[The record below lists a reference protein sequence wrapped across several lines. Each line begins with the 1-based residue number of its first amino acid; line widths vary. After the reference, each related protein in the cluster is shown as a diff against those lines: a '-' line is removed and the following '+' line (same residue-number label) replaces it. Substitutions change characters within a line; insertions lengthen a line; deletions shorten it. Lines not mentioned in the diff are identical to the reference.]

1 MPEFDPTGAINWPPT
16 YRVLRR
22 PGEPDVRSLDAYRR
36 AGGYVA
42 LVHAINEQTPDQIIE
57 QVVDAKLRGCGGAG
71 RLTGEKWRI
80 VRNMDDNQK
89 YVICNAYDADPRALA
104 ARSLLERNPHQVIEG
119 IVLAAYA
126 VGATEAYLF
135 TRNIYLEAVASVQ
148 KALYEALEANLV
160 GRDILGTEFSCTINV
175 IGVDIGFMGG
185 EETVQIAMI
194 KGRRGMP
201 EQRPPYPAQYGL
213 WDKPTAINCIETLA
227 NVPFIVRSGAE
238 AFRSV
243 GSETTGGTKVL
254 TVYDYVPGSEP
265 RVIEVPFGATLREIL
280 RHAGYTRLDGEVR
293 AIVVGGAEGG
303 ALPTSLLDVPF
314 DYDPLEEAGAIVG
327 SSVIEL
333 LPANTCMV
341 AWAME
346 RSRYLAKE
354 SCGKCVPCRLGV
366 KRIAG
371 ILEGIVS
378 DLGVTGDLNVL
389 DEFASYVP
397 NGSLCGFGVQAP
409 NALKT
414 AKRYWPDHFHM
425 HIEEQQ
431 CPTGTCIPVRSHR
444 FVTKHVLP

>member
-1 MPEFDPTGAINWPPT
+1 MPEFDSL

-22 PGEPDVRSLDAYRR
+22 RSEPVQRSLDSYRG
-36 AGGYVA
+36 AGGYSA
-42 LVHAINEQTPDQIIE
+42 LEKAIRQQTPE
-57 QVVDAKLRGCGGAG
+57 QVIQQIADAKLRGRGGAG

-80 VRNMDDNQK
+80 VRRADEGQK
-89 YVICNAYDADPRALA
+89 YVICNAYDADPRAWA
-104 ARSLLERNPHQVIEG
+104 ARTMLERNPHQVIEG

-126 VGATEAYLF
+126 VGASEAYLF
-135 TRNIYLEAVASVQ
+135 TRNIYLEGVASAQ
-148 KALYEALEANLV
+148 KALNEALEANLV

-185 EETVQIAMI
+185 EETVQIALI

-201 EQRPPYPAQYGL
+201 EQRPPFPAQYGL

-227 NVPFIVRSGAE
+227 NVPFIVRDGAA
-238 AFRSV
+238 AFNSV
-243 GSETTGGTKVL
+243 GTSTTSGTKVL
-254 TVYDYVPGSEP
+254 TVYDYVPDSEP
-265 RVIEVPFGATLREIL
+265 KVVEVPFGATLREIL
-280 RHAGYTRLDGEVR
+280 RHAGLNRADGELR

-303 ALPTSLLDVPF
+303 ALPPSLLDIPF
-314 DYDPLEEAGAIVG
+314 DYDPIEEAGAIVG
-327 SSVIEL
+327 SGVIEL

-346 RSRYLAKE
+346 RSRYLAEE

-371 ILEGIVS
+371 ILEGIIS
-378 DLGVTGDLNVL
+378 DLGVKADLDVL
-389 DEFASYVP
+389 DEFAQYVP
-397 NGSLCGFGVQAP
+397 DGSLCGFGVQAP

-414 AKRYWPDHFHM
+414 AKRYWPDHFQR
-425 HIEEQQ
+425 HIEDQE
-431 CPTGTCIPVRSHR
+431 CAAGTCVPVRSHR

>member
-1 MPEFDPTGAINWPPT
+1 MPEFDTS

-22 PGEPDVRSLDAYRR
+22 RGEPDVRSLDAYRR
-36 AGGYVA
+36 AGGYAA
-42 LVHAINEQTPDQIIE
+42 LEKVIREQTPEQVIQ
-57 QVVDAKLRGCGGAG
+57 QVVDAKLRGRGGAG

-80 VRNMDDNQK
+80 VRRTDDDQK
-89 YVICNAYDADPRALA
+89 YVICNAYDADPRAWG

-126 VGATEAYLF
+126 VGASEAYLF
-135 TRNIYLEAVASVQ
+135 TRSFFREGITAVQQALSEAVD
-148 KALYEALEANLV
+148 ANLV
-160 GRDILGTEFSCTINV
+160 GRDILGTEFSCNINAL
-175 IGVDIGFMGG
+175 GVDIGFMGG
-185 EETVQIAMI
+185 EETVQIALI

-227 NVPFIVRSGAE
+227 NVPVIIRDGAA
-238 AFRSV
+238 AFTKV
-243 GSETTGGTKVL
+243 GTSTTGGTKVL
-254 TVYDYVPGSEP
+254 TVYDYVPDSEP
-265 RVIEVPFGATLREIL
+265 KVVEVPFGATLREIL
-280 RHAGYTRLDGEVR
+280 RHAGLNRADGELR

-303 ALPTSLLDVPF
+303 ALPPTLLDIPF
-314 DYDPLEEAGAIVG
+314 DYDPIEEAGAIVG
-327 SSVIEL
+327 SGVIEL

-366 KRIAG
+366 KRIEG
-371 ILEGIVS
+371 ILEGIIS
-378 DLGVTGDLNVL
+378 DLGVKTDLDVL
-389 DEFASYVP
+389 DEFAQYVP
-397 NGSLCGFGVQAP
+397 DGSLCGFGVQAP
-409 NALKT
+409 NPLKT
-414 AKRYWPDHFHM
+414 AKRYWLDHFRM

-431 CPTGTCIPVRSHR
+431 CPTGTCFPVRAHR